1 MSTTE
6 NLEKL
11 IVQEQEKFLMDSSFY
26 ETSKKIK
33 DFYTPK
39 KSTYSFPMMD
49 TIGRLFYEQTQSTT
63 KSVLSL

>member
-26 ETSKKIK
+26 ETSKKLK
-33 DFYTPK
+33 EFHTPQ
-39 KSTYSFPMMD
+39 KSAYSFPMMD
-49 TIGRLFYEQTQSTT
+49 TIGRLLYEQIQSTT
-63 KSVLSL
+63 KSVLS